1 MRQIIH
7 SYKLRLTNLSQGNRS
22 LKLARLSARKDID
35 LLDLGDLEK
44 ESAEELLEKVLAGK
58 DIRLINK
65 LDARYERT
73 NLADRRLNTI
83 YRQLNTFFEET
94 GSYDL
99 YLGYPFVEGSFA
111 DGTKLRCPLL
121 LFPVSL
127 ERSLQSRPRWKLSSS
142 REEPVQFNR
151 TFLLAYEQFQKVRFS
166 PEFWDAEI
174 ERSPDWQQW
183 LNDLYQLLKE
193 HEVEINFNTKLFE
206 RKLTHFVDMRQE
218 QMDDFKLGVMK
229 LQPHAVLGIF
239 PQSDSSLLQD
249 YEQIEASPD
258 TFQLE
263 QFFPQLDQQALPHEQ
278 EKQQA
283 SYIKEE
289 ERYFV
294 TEVDQNQEEALLQIK
309 QGQSLVLH
317 GPPGTGKSQVIV
329 NIIADALA
337 HGKKVLL
344 VSQKRAA
351 LDVVYKRLGALGLSR
366 FAVLVHDYR
375 HDRGDIYRKIKKQ
388 IDDIELFKKS
398 VNNLNITKWEH
409 DYKLLSRQVDQFT
422 RQFDELN
429 EALLSRA
436 RFGISP
442 HDLYLQTD
450 AKAPILPLSAEAR
463 QLTYDRLDEFLAK
476 MDAIMDYADLLAPAH
491 SWVDRISFQHYNH
504 DDRRRMLELLEKVP
518 GQIGKLHRSY
528 QQLLQKLGKDI
539 LDTANNQQ
547 QIDQYKRIQ
556 AILATPSMRKDIE
569 AIYKDELEK
578 AFVKKKLEQIE
589 NILDEMESM
598 ELLYD
603 FPWSLYSDLKKHVA
617 NYKKYAGSFGRML
630 TPGFLRARWF
640 FRKWLAGKN
649 KKLDQQTYAQIRSE
663 FRLFSRLHGHYS
675 RTYELDF
682 FHDFP
687 LLEEL
692 ATKQSWLS
700 RKQKHFAA
708 FLQLKGLKA
717 FKDLQPIFSFGKL
730 DVAHWEH
737 SKVLISELDQFNR
750 ELRSI
755 FADWSRY
762 LSRAQCE
769 RLLEGVRQQKAADT
783 YLQKLHQELETSF
796 ADLKD
801 LDMLLGSLTLAE
813 AEILARTQ
821 ASALWNEKIGTE
833 EQVIRNAVRNSIF
846 FYWIEALEQETPIL
860 SEVSSRGWERKRAEY
875 GNKLKARAEKVA
887 ELIQRR
893 IQETIIDVIQYNRLR
908 NPITYRQIYHQVSKK
923 RRLWSI
929 RRLATETWD
938 TGLKE
943 LVPCWMASPESVSA
957 IFPMQKD
964 FFDVVVFDEAS
975 QCFVER
981 AIPVLLRGKQVVVA
995 GDNKQLQPFDLY
1007 KVKYEEDESAFMENE
1022 MALEVESILDLAKQS
1037 LQERPLHWHYRSR
1050 EEELINFSN
1059 HAFYDGN
1066 LQVIPP
1072 ATRDVLNHPP
1082 LEWISV
1088 AGIWEKNSN
1097 LPEADRVVSLIE
1109 ELIQRPDQPSIG
1121 VVTFNFH
1128 QQELIKDRLDL
1139 RLEELATDNPA
1150 LYQQFLEA
1158 LQKTENEAFQGL
1170 FVKNI
1175 ENVQGD
1181 ERDIIIFSIGYAA
1194 DHKGV
1199 LRAQFGLLNQQG
1211 GQNRLNVAITR
1222 ARKKVFVVCS
1232 FLPGQLKVDHVKH
1245 EGPRFLKQYLT
1256 YVKAVNDQRF
1266 DAGIQILNQQH
1277 AEDITRQLVNPIT
1290 EAIAEDLEAAG
1301 YYVIRNF
1308 GDTAYKL
1315 DLAVRASPESPA
1327 FLLGIEVEGAH
1338 YFSGASSKERE
1349 VYRPDLLQARGWQ
1362 VYRVW
1367 ARNWWKDK
1375 SGEIE
1380 KIRELVDEQM
1390 SR

>member
-22 LKLARLSARKDID
+22 LKLARLSSRKDID
-35 LLDLGDLEK
+35 LLDLGGLEK
-44 ESAEELLEKVLAGK
+44 ESAEELLEKLLAGK

-73 NLADRRLNTI
+73 NLADRRLNNI

-99 YLGYPFVEGSFA
+99 FLGYPFVEGSFA
-111 DGTKLRCPLL
+111 DGTKMRCPLL

-127 ERSLQSRPRWKLSSS
+127 ERSLQSRPRWKLTSS
-142 REEPVQFNR
+142 RDEPVQFNR

-166 PEFWDAEI
+166 PEFWEEEV

-183 LNDLYQLLKE
+183 LNDLYNLLKE

-206 RKLTHFVDMRQE
+206 QKLSPFLDMKKG
-218 QMDDFKLGVMK
+218 QMEDFKLGVMK
-229 LQPHAVLGIF
+229 LQPHAVLGVF

-249 YEQIEASPD
+249 YEQIEAAPD

-263 QFFPQLDQQALPHEQ
+263 QFFPMVNQQELPHEKE
-278 EKQQA
+278 EKPEV
-283 SYIKEE
+283 YIKEE

-366 FAVLVHDYR
+366 YAVLVHDYR
-375 HDRGDIYRKIKKQ
+375 HDRGDIYQKIKKQ
-388 IDDIELFKKS
+388 IDDIEEFKKAA
-398 VNNLNITKWEH
+398 NNLNVTKWEH
-409 DYKLLSRQVDQFT
+409 DYKLLSRQLDQFS

-436 RFGISP
+436 RFGITP
-442 HDLYLQTD
+442 HELYLQTN
-450 AKAPILPLSAEAR
+450 AKALILPLSAEAR
-463 QLTYDRLDEFLAK
+463 QLTYDRLDHFLAK
-476 MDAIMDYADLLAPAH
+476 MDAIMDYADLLEPSH

-504 DDRRRMLELLEKVP
+504 DDRQRMIALLEKVE
-518 GQIGKLHRSY
+518 GQIAKLHRAY
-528 QQLLQKLGKDI
+528 QQLLQKVGKDI
-539 LDTANNQQ
+539 LDTSENQQ
-547 QIDQYKRIQ
+547 KIDQYNRIQ
-556 AILATPSMRKDIE
+556 AILATPSIRQDVE
-569 AIYKDELEK
+569 ALYKDELET

-589 NILDEMESM
+589 GILDEMEEM
-598 ELLYD
+598 ELLKD
-603 FPWSLYSDLKKHVA
+603 FPWSLYSDLKKHVE
-617 NYKKYAGSFGRML
+617 NYKKHEKAFGRML
-630 TPGFLRARWF
+630 TLGYLRARWF
-640 FRKWLAGKN
+640 LRKWLAGKK
-649 KKLDQQTYAQIRSE
+649 KKLDQQTYAQIRKE

-687 LLEEL
+687 LLEDL
-692 ATKQSWLS
+692 ATKQSWLNA
-700 RKQKHFAA
+700 KQKHFAA
-708 FLQLKGLKA
+708 FRQLKGLKA
-717 FKDLQPIFSFGKL
+717 FQDLKPVFSYGKL

-737 SKVLISELDQFNR
+737 SKVLITELEQFNH
-750 ELRSI
+750 ELRSTL
-755 FADWSRY
+755 ADWRRY
-762 LSRAQCE
+762 LSPNQGE
-769 RLLEGVRQQKAADT
+769 RLLQGVKKQGAAAE
-783 YLQKLHQELETSF
+783 YLQQLKQELAVSF
-796 ADLKD
+796 ADIKD
-801 LDMLLGSLTLAE
+801 LDILLGSLTLAE
-813 AEILARTQ
+813 GQLLDKTK
-821 ASALWNEKIGTE
+821 ASELWKEKIATDDKA
-833 EQVIRNAVRNSIF
+833 IRDAVRNSVF
-846 FYWIEALEQETPIL
+846 FYWIEALEEETPIL
-860 SEVSSRGWERKRAEY
+860 SEVSSRGWERKRGEY
-875 GNKLKARAEKVA
+875 ANKLKARADKVA

-893 IQETIIDVIQYNRLR
+893 IQETVIDIIQYNRLR

-929 RRLATETWD
+929 RRLATETWN

-964 FFDVVVFDEAS
+964 FFDVVIFDEAS

-995 GDNKQLQPFDLY
+995 GDDKQLQPFDLY
-1007 KVKYEEDESAFMENE
+1007 KVKYEEDESAFLQNE
-1022 MALEVESILDLAKQS
+1022 IALEVESILDLAKQS

-1059 HAFYDGN
+1059 HAFYGGK

-1072 ATRDVLNHPP
+1072 ATHDDINHPP

-1088 AGIWEKNSN
+1088 AGLWEKNSN
-1097 LPEADRVVSLIE
+1097 LAEADRVVSLIE
-1109 ELIQRPDQPSIG
+1109 QLVQRPDQPSIG

-1128 QQELIKDRLDL
+1128 QQELIKDRLDA
-1139 RLEELATDNPA
+1139 RLEELAVDNST

-1158 LQKTENEAFQGL
+1158 FQKTENEAFQGL

-1194 DHKGV
+1194 DQKGV
-1199 LRAQFGLLNQQG
+1199 LRAQFGLLNQKG

-1222 ARKKVFVVCS
+1222 ARKKVYVICS
-1232 FLPGQLKVDHVKH
+1232 FLPSQLKVDHVKH
-1245 EGPRFLKQYLT
+1245 DGPRFLKQYLS
-1256 YVKAVNDQRF
+1256 YVKAVNDQRL
-1266 DAGIQILNQQH
+1266 DESIQILNQQH
-1277 AEDITRQLVNPIT
+1277 AEDITQQVSSPIAT
-1290 EAIAEDLEAAG
+1290 ELAASLEEAG
-1301 YYVIRNF
+1301 YYVIKNF

-1315 DLAVRASPESPA
+1315 DLAVKATAESDT
-1327 FLLGIEVEGAH
+1327 FLLGIEIEGAH

-1349 VYRPDLLQARGWQ
+1349 VYRPLLLQARGWQ

-1375 SGEIE
+1375 NREVE
-1380 KIRELVDEQM
+1380 KIRELVDERM
-1390 SR
+1390 RG